1 MLDSLCHDLVDASK
15 VWAAAFLGWT
25 VTGSDLH
32 LVLKLLIAFATLV
45 YMVGKG
51 VVVWRK
57 ILNPTQKNEDE
68 TLL

>member
-1 MLDSLCHDLVDASK
+1 MLDRLCHDIVDASK

-51 VVVWRK
+51 IVVWRQALK
-57 ILNPTQKNEDE
+57 KDPEDDDKS
-68 TLL
+68 L